1 MDQDQLIDAQ
11 FHRAVDI
18 VQSLPKT
25 GPIQTAYEDK
35 LEMYSLYKQATT
47 GDVQGARP
55 AMWDVLGRAK
65 WDAWDKQKGLDPQ
78 QAKWLYVQTLQK
90 VLRRYSDRTV
100 ARDLVRELDSY
111 GTDPTALLS
120 ESPQPLSDDD
130 RSSTSSVPAPT
141 PIATSRPVPIQQPQP
156 RPSSGMLPSTIISPP
171 PLEVYEAEHPVEHPL
186 GQPVEH
192 PAEHPEPVLS
202 DEDERHDVVRPE
214 LMSPPTN
221 SAVSV
226 RPQSSLSSQVRYR
239 TPMASSYAPT
249 PVNATPIAPLQPL
262 PRYATPS
269 AFAPVPLPPG
279 PPGPPTIASY
289 PASMS
294 YSAPPMQQPS
304 MTGSSV
310 PHGYTRS
317 ATLAHGLQI
326 TRTPLEKA
334 VEAMQASLA
343 ALHERMDSMEA
354 ALYGHSPQAG
364 SVQTPGARRSIV
376 SPMRGPMGYFNAG
389 TGGIPFDPHQTGAW
403 SIVLVPLA
411 RILGRVKQLVYFL
424 LYPPEP
430 SKSTARLIVIR
441 RLFLDASFLVSVL
454 AAIRAIW
461 KVTGIR
467 RREVALALIGVWYAI
482 TGKQPRRLAE
492 KAVGL

>member
-1 MDQDQLIDAQ
+1 
-11 FHRAVDI
+11 
-18 VQSLPKT
+18 
-25 GPIQTAYEDK
+25 
-35 LEMYSLYKQATT
+35 
-47 GDVQGARP
+47 
-55 AMWDVLGRAK
+55 MWDVLGRAK
-65 WDAWDKQKGLDPQ
+65 WQVHPPPLDAWDKQKGLDAQ

-90 VLRRYSDRTV
+90 
-100 ARDLVRELDSY
+100 
-111 GTDPTALLS
+111 
-120 ESPQPLSDDD
+120 PLSDDD

-141 PIATSRPVPIQQPQP
+141 PIATSRPAALYQPQP

-171 PLEVYEAEHPVEHPL
+171 PLEEQEAEHYVEQPL
-186 GQPVEH
+186 GQVVEH
-192 PAEHPEPVLS
+192 PAEHPEQVLS
-202 DEDERHDVVRPE
+202 DEEERHDVVRPD

-239 TPMASSYAPT
+239 TPRGSSYAPT
-249 PVNATPIAPLQPL
+249 PVNATPIAPPQPL

-269 AFAPVPLPPG
+269 AFAPVPLPPPG

-289 PASMS
+289 PTSMS
-294 YSAPPMQQPS
+294 YSAPPMQQPIMTG

-310 PHGYTRS
+310 PHTYTRS
-317 ATLAHGLQI
+317 ATLTHGLQM

-364 SVQTPGARRSIV
+364 SVQTPGGRRGIV
-376 SPMRGPMGYFNAG
+376 SPLRGPMGYFAG

-403 SIVLVPLA
+403 SIILVPLA
-411 RILGRVKQLVYFL
+411 RIMGRVKQLVYFL

-441 RLFLDASFLVSVL
+441 RLFLDASFVLSVL

-482 TGKQPRRLAE
+482 TGKQPRMLAE
-492 KAVGL
+492 KAVGH

>member
-1 MDQDQLIDAQ
+1 MDHDELIDAQ
-11 FHRAVDI
+11 FHRAVEI

-47 GDVQGARP
+47 GDVEGARP

-111 GTDPTALLS
+111 GTDPTGLLS

-141 PIATSRPVPIQQPQP
+141 PIATSRPVPIQQPQS
-156 RPSSGMLPSTIISPP
+156 RPSSGMLPSTIITPP
-171 PLEVYEAEHPVEHPL
+171 PPPELHEAGH
-186 GQPVEH
+186 PVEH

-221 SAVSV
+221 SAASV
-226 RPQSSLSSQVRYR
+226 RPQSSLSSQHRYG

-249 PVNATPIAPLQPL
+249 IVNATPIAPPQPL
-262 PRYATPS
+262 PRFATPS
-269 AFAPVPLPPG
+269 AFAPVPLPPVQ
-279 PPGPPTIASY
+279 PPATPSY
-289 PASMS
+289 HPSMS
-294 YSAPPMQQPS
+294 YSAPPTQQPI
-304 MTGSSV
+304 MTGSSM

-317 ATLAHGLQI
+317 ATLTHGLQMN
-326 TRTPLEKA
+326 RTPLERA

-354 ALYGHSPQAG
+354 ALYGHSPQSG
-364 SVQTPGARRSIV
+364 TVLTPGARRNIGT
-376 SPMRGPMGYFNAG
+376 PLRGPAGYFNAG
-389 TGGIPFDPHQTGAW
+389 TGGFPFDPHQTGAW

-411 RILGRVKQLVYFL
+411 RILGRVKQLVWFL

-441 RLFLDASFLVSVL
+441 RLFLDASFVASVL

-461 KVTGIR
+461 KVSGIR

-482 TGKQPRRLAE
+482 TGKQPRVLAE
-492 KAVGL
+492 KAVGH